1 MLSRTTI
8 DISSPMPPPPW
19 ACMERALMTSV
30 TDACIAFYRKYFD
43 ERGYLLCVPR
53 WGGDDGP
60 DDAIENL
67 TDWPILYALGGE
79 EILLDMCKQAQDGHI
94 RQYTEA
100 KT

>member
-30 TDACIAFYRKYFD
+30 TDACIAFYSKYFD

-79 EILLDMCKQAQDGHI
+79 EILLPFS
-94 RQYTEA
+94 
-100 KT
+100 